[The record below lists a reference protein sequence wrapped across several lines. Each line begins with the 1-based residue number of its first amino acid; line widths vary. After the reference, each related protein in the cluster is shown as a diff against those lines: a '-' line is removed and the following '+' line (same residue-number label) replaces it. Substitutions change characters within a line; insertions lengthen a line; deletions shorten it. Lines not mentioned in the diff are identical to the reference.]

1 MLCAIHTN
9 DYSVNSHLEILNPPA
24 NVDSVFKD
32 YLAVGTFTARFRY
45 TQALLQAV
53 GNLIPRLHQ
62 VILL

>member
-32 YLAVGTFTARFRY
+32 YLAVGTFTGGFRY

-53 GNLIPRLHQ
+53 GHLIPRLHQ